1 MLKGHILELQ
11 KLMIRGKLILKN
23 KDDILND
30 FLEKL
35 VVSKG
40 NLYIRDN
47 DKYKLVA
54 TSDISNEV
62 SKDVSPELEFKI
74 QEHGKICDYLKE
86 LYATK
91 NADYGDSM
99 HPLFEEYGLT
109 AFLILFSTKIQRIK
123 NLKDKENDRNY
134 ESLEDSLLDLAN
146 YALIAVTELRA
157 KNNKD

>member
-1 MLKGHILELQ
+1 M
-11 KLMIRGKLILKN
+11 KN
-23 KDDILND
+23 KDDKINE

-35 VVSKG
+35 VLSNG
-40 NLYIRDN
+40 NLYF
-47 DKYKLVA
+47 
-54 TSDISNEV
+54 
-62 SKDVSPELEFKI
+62 KDGNTYEIVTIGEAQKEISPELKFKI

-109 AFLILFSTKIQRIK
+109 AFLILFGTKINRIK
-123 NLKDKENDRNY
+123 TLMNKDSRTY